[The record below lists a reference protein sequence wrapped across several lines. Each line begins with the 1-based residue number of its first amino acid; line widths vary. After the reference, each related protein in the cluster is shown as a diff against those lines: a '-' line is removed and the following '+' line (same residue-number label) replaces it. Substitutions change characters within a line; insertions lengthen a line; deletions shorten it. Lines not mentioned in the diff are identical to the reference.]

1 MAEDSPSFPVHLYVL
16 ALSIDV
22 SAREYAVL
30 CWIVLCYK
38 VRHGSCDTPHSW
50 YCSWLGQM
58 IQLHACTVT
67 GRFHTGILMIP
78 HYSVPHNVI
87 ASRNRHVK

>member
-1 MAEDSPSFPVHLYVL
+1 MGQMAEDSPSFPVHLYVL

-22 SAREYAVL
+22 SAREYAVM
-30 CWIVLCYK
+30 CWIVLRYK
-38 VRHGSCDTPHSW
+38 VRHGSCNTPHLG
-50 YCSWLGQM
+50 SWLGQM

-67 GRFHTGILMIP
+67 GRLMIP

-87 ASRNRHVK
+87 ASRNRQVK